1 MDDNQIVELLEELAE
16 SFGLQISYET
26 IRLDE
31 ELGNRPGGVCLLRG
45 QRLII
50 INPNASMREK
60 IRILSEAVKLFDL
73 DQIYIRPVL
82 RELLDT
88 IPEHKPFSISDNDE
102 RKTDEEPIDFE
113 E

>member
-1 MDDNQIVELLEELAE
+1 MDESQILELLEELAK
-16 SFGLQISYET
+16 SFGLQISYEI

-31 ELGNRPGGVCLLRG
+31 ELGTRHGGVCLLKG

-50 INPNASMREK
+50 INPDASLKEK
-60 IRILSEAVKLFDL
+60 IRILSEAIKHFDL

-82 RELLDT
+82 RELLDST
-88 IPEHKPFSISDNDE
+88 PEHKPSSITGNDG
-102 RKTDEEPIDFE
+102 RKINEPPIDFE

>member
-73 DQIYIRPVL
+73 DQIYIRVSSPRVIGYYS
-82 RELLDT
+82 RT
-88 IPEHKPFSISDNDE
+88 
-102 RKTDEEPIDFE
+102 
-113 E
+113 

>member
-1 MDDNQIVELLEELAE
+1 MEEPQIVDLLEELAE

-60 IRILSEAVKLFDL
+60 IRILSEAVKHFDL
-73 DQIYIRPVL
+73 DQIYMRPVL
-82 RELLDT
+82 RQLLDSL
-88 IPEHKPFSISDNDE
+88 PGPFSRSDSDGRKIDE
-102 RKTDEEPIDFE
+102 KPIDIE

>member
-1 MDDNQIVELLEELAE
+1 MEEPQIVDLFEELAE
-16 SFGLQISYET
+16 SLGLQISYEP

-31 ELGNRPGGVCLLRG
+31 ELGSRPGGICLLKG
-45 QRLII
+45 ERLII

-73 DQIYIRPVL
+73 DQIYIRPAL
-82 RELLDT
+82 RELLDS
-88 IPEHKPFSISDNDE
+88 IPGHKPFSGSDSDGRKIDE
-102 RKTDEEPIDFE
+102 KPIDFE

>member
-1 MDDNQIVELLEELAE
+1 MEEPQIVDLLEELAE

-82 RELLDT
+82 RQLLDSL
-88 IPEHKPFSISDNDE
+88 PGHKPFSISDYDE
-102 RKTDEEPIDFE
+102 RKIEEEP
-113 E
+113 

>member
-1 MDDNQIVELLEELAE
+1 MEEPQIVDLLEELAE
-16 SFGLQISYET
+16 SFGLQVSYET

-31 ELGNRPGGVCLLRG
+31 ELGNRSRGVCLLRG

-60 IRILSEAVKLFDL
+60 IRILLEAVKHFDL

-82 RELLDT
+82 RQLLDSL
-88 IPEHKPFSISDNDE
+88 PGHKPFSRSDSDGRKIDE
-102 RKTDEEPIDFE
+102 KPIDFE

>member
-82 RELLDT
+82 RELLDSL
-88 IPEHKPFSISDNDE
+88 PGHKPFSRSDSDGRKIDE
-102 RKTDEEPIDFE
+102 KPIDFE

>member
-1 MDDNQIVELLEELAE
+1 MDEPQIADLLEELAE
-16 SFGLQISYET
+16 SLGLQISYEP

-31 ELGNRPGGVCLLRG
+31 ELGTRPGGVCLLKG

-60 IRILSEAVKLFDL
+60 IRILSEAVKHFDL

-82 RELLDT
+82 RQLLDSL
-88 IPEHKPFSISDNDE
+88 PGHKPFSGSDSDGRKIDE
-102 RKTDEEPIDFE
+102 KPIDFE